1 MNISQPFIMRP
12 VATTLLT
19 LALIL
24 GGLFAYVKLPVA
36 PLPQVDFPT
45 IMVQAQQPGGSPD
58 EVATSVAAPLERHLG
73 QIAGVTEMTST
84 SVQGS
89 ARIIVQFDFSRN
101 INGAAADVEAGI
113 QAARADLPASLRTNP
128 QYYKFN
134 PANSPIMILNL
145 SSSTRTMPQLFDY
158 ATNVLEQSLS
168 EIRGIGRS
176 EPGGSALPAV
186 RVEMNP
192 LPLFKYGIGFE
203 DVRAALASANADSP
217 KGFIDAG
224 SRRYQ
229 LDTNDQARKASD
241 YRDLVIAYRNNAPVR
256 LRDVADVS
264 DSVEDLRT
272 TGLTNGVASV
282 IVLIYPQADANVV
295 KTTDQIKALL
305 PQLRAALP
313 GGVKLDLT
321 IDRSATIRAALAD
334 TQFTLCVSVVL
345 VILVVL
351 LFLRTWRSTLIPAVA
366 VPTSIIATFAA
377 MYLMGFSLDNLSLM
391 ALTVATG
398 FVVDDAIVV
407 LENIARH
414 MEAGMGRRE
423 AALLG
428 AREVGFTVLSITVS
442 LVAVFTPILL
452 LGGIAGRLF
461 FEFAM
466 TLTITILLS
475 FVLSLTT
482 VPMLCALLLRVK
494 PRGVAI
500 QPRQV
505 GRGRRFVVSVS
516 SRIEIALAG
525 MQEGYESSLAW
536 ALKHR
541 LLVVLTLPATIVL
554 TVLLFRA
561 MPKGFFPN
569 EDVGLLIGTI
579 QGEQSISFQNISG
592 KLVDAER
599 VIKADPDVQNV
610 SGYTGGGD
618 RGSNIGMVFIQLK
631 DIGLRHDST
640 DATIARLTRHLSHMT
655 GASFYC
661 RSAADVRA
669 GGRTSNASYQYT
681 LQADSSDLLYQWM
694 PKLER
699 ALQRRPELTDV
710 SSDVQ
715 QGGPATEVAIDRD
728 TAAKLQIT
736 PQLITNTLFDA
747 FGQRTASVIY
757 NTLNQYHVVLEV
769 APRFWQSPDILSQI
783 WISTAGGT
791 ANGSTASNTIRV
803 VAQAGANSQTGGGQ
817 SGGGQSGSLGGSL
830 GGGGSGSSTI
840 GTQTA
845 ISSNGASATGSSQGP
860 TPVSST
866 QSGTTL
872 STSSQSLQNSINN
885 SLANGRGTSNG
896 SAVSSTVET
905 MVPLS
910 AVARIVK
917 STTPLQVNH
926 QGNFVAATVSF
937 NLAAGKSLSDA
948 GRVIQET
955 MVAIHMPPAIHGS
968 FAGTAAQ
975 FQKTV
980 SNEPLL
986 ILAALVAVYVTLGV
1000 LYESYIHP
1008 LTILSTLPSAGVG
1021 ALLALQLFGEEFSLI
1036 AMIGVILLIGIVKK
1050 NAILLVDFALNAER
1064 EDGLAPLEAIT
1075 QACRLRFRPIMMTT
1089 FAAALG
1095 ALPLVFGHGY
1105 GNELRR
1111 PLGLSVV
1118 GGLVVSQALTLY
1130 TTPVVYLYLDRM
1142 RHWWNRRWSRRS
1154 GRGTSGRRRDL
1165 AQDAPAE

>member
-1 MNISQPFIMRP
+1 MNISRPFILRP

-19 LALIL
+19 VALLLA
-24 GGLFAYVKLPVA
+24 GLFAYTRLPVA

-45 IMVQAQQPGGSPD
+45 IMVEAQQPGGSPD

-73 QIAGVTEMTST
+73 QIAGVTEMTSQST
-84 SVQGS
+84 QGS
-89 ARIIVQFDFSRN
+89 VRIIVQFDFSRD
-101 INGAAADVEAGI
+101 INGAAGDVQAAI
-113 QAARADLPASLRTNP
+113 QAARADLPTSLRSNP
-128 QYYKFN
+128 EYFKFN
-134 PANSPIMILNL
+134 PANSPIMVLTL
-145 SSSTRTMPQLFDY
+145 TSKTRTMPQLFDY
-158 ATNVLEQSLS
+158 ATNVLQQSLS
-168 EIRGIGRS
+168 AIRGIGRT
-176 EPGGSALPAV
+176 EPGGSSLPAV

-217 KGFIDAG
+217 KGFIDQG
-224 SRRYQ
+224 SRRFQ
-229 LDTNDQARKASD
+229 LDTNDQASRAAD
-241 YRDLVIAYRNNAPVR
+241 YRDLVIAYRNGSPVR
-256 LRDVADVS
+256 LRDVAEID
-264 DSVEDLRT
+264 DSVEDLRNM
-272 TGLTNGVASV
+272 GLSDGVPSV
-282 IVLIYPQADANVV
+282 IVLIYPQADANIVQ
-295 KTTDQIKALL
+295 TIDQIKAML
-305 PQLRAALP
+305 PQLRAAMP
-313 GGVKLDLT
+313 GGVNLNLA
-321 IDRSATIRAALAD
+321 IDRSATIRASLAD
-334 TQFTLCVSVVL
+334 TQFTLGVSVAL

-351 LFLRTWRSTLIPAVA
+351 VFLRTLRSTLIPAVA

-391 ALTVATG
+391 ALTIATG

-414 MEAGMGRRE
+414 MEAGMGRLE
-423 AALLG
+423 AALQG

-461 FEFAM
+461 FEFSM
-466 TLTITILLS
+466 TLTLTILIS

-482 VPMLCALLLRVK
+482 VPMMCALLLRVR
-494 PRGVAI
+494 PHGALPA
-500 QPRQV
+500 PRQV
-505 GRGRRFVVSVS
+505 GPVGRFFAGLS
-516 SRIEIALAG
+516 SRIEIGLAA
-525 MQEGYESSLAW
+525 MQEGYELSLAW
-536 ALKHR
+536 ALRHR
-541 LLVVLTLPATIVL
+541 RLVALTLPLTIVL

-579 QGEQSISFQNISG
+579 RGEQSISFQNISA

-599 VIKADPDVQNV
+599 VIMADPDIQSV

-618 RGSNIGMVFIQLK
+618 HGSNTGMAFIQLK
-631 DIGLRHDST
+631 DIHLRHDST
-640 DATIARLTRHLSHMT
+640 DETIARLTRHLSHMT
-655 GASFYC
+655 GAQFFC

-669 GGRTSNASYQYT
+669 GGRQSNANYQYT
-681 LQADSSDLLYQWM
+681 LQADSSDLLYEWM

-699 ALQRRPELTDV
+699 ALQRRRELTDV

-715 QGGPATEVAIDRD
+715 QGGPATEVVIDRD
-728 TAAKLQIT
+728 TAAKLQLT

-747 FGQRTASVIY
+747 FGQRTASVIF
-757 NTLNQYHVVLEV
+757 NALNQYHVVLEV
-769 APRFWQSPDILSQI
+769 APRFWQSPDILRQI
-783 WISTAGGT
+783 WVSTAGGT

-803 VAQAGANSQTGGGQ
+803 ASPSSASSAR
-817 SGGGQSGSLGGSL
+817 
-830 GGGGSGSSTI
+830 GGGSGAQTI
-840 GTQTA
+840 GTQTSA
-845 ISSNGASATGSSQGP
+845 ILTTATPGGGTSSQAAP
-860 TPVSST
+860 SVSST

-872 STSSQSLQNSINN
+872 STSSQSLQNSISN

-896 SAVSSTVET
+896 SAVSSSVET

-910 AVARIVK
+910 AVTRIVS

-937 NLAAGKSLSDA
+937 NMAAGKSLSDA
-948 GRVIQET
+948 SRIIQET
-955 MVAIHMPPAIHGS
+955 MLAIHMPSAIHGG

-975 FQKTV
+975 FQKTLA
-980 SNEPLL
+980 SEPLL
-986 ILAALVAVYVTLGV
+986 ILAALAAVYVTLGV

-1050 NAILLVDFALNAER
+1050 NAILLVDFALSAER
-1064 EDGLAPLEAIT
+1064 NEGLPPLEAIT
-1075 QACRLRFRPIMMTT
+1075 RACQLRFRPIMMTT

-1142 RHWWNRRWSRRS
+1142 RHWWNARWQ
-1154 GRGTSGRRRDL
+1154 RRRRAGRSPL
-1165 AQDAPAE
+1165 PQDAPAE

>member
-1 MNISQPFIMRP
+1 MNISRPFVLRP

-19 LALIL
+19 LALL
-24 GGLFAYVKLPVA
+24 LAGAFAYVKLPVA
-36 PLPQVDFPT
+36 PLPNVDFPT
-45 IMVQAQQPGGSPD
+45 ILVRAEQPGGSPD

-73 QIAGVTEMTST
+73 QIAGVTEMTSE
-84 SVQGS
+84 SVQGQVQ
-89 ARIIVQFDFSRN
+89 IVVQFDFSRD
-101 INGAAADVEAGI
+101 INGAAGDVEAAI
-113 QAARADLPASLRTNP
+113 QAARVDLPTSLRQNP
-128 QYYKFN
+128 SYFKFN
-134 PANSPIMILNL
+134 PANSPIMILTL
-145 SSSTRTMPQLFDY
+145 TSATRTMPELFDY

-168 EIRGIGRS
+168 SIRGVGRT
-176 EPGGSALPAV
+176 EPGGSSLPAV
-186 RVEMNP
+186 RVEMDP

-217 KGFIDAG
+217 KGFIDQGA
-224 SRRYQ
+224 RRYQ
-229 LDTNDQARKASD
+229 LDTNDQARKAAD
-241 YRDLVIAYRNNAPVR
+241 YRDLVIAYRNNSPVR
-256 LRDVADVS
+256 LRDVS
-264 DSVEDLRT
+264 EITDSVEDLRNL
-272 TGLTNGVASV
+272 GLYNGIPAV

-295 KTTDQIKALL
+295 KTTDQIKAML
-305 PQLRAALP
+305 PTLRAALP
-313 GGVKLDLT
+313 GGVELHLA
-321 IDRSATIRAALAD
+321 IDRSATIRASLAD
-334 TQFTLCVSVVL
+334 TQFTLAISVMLVIMVVL
-345 VILVVL
+345 V
-351 LFLRTWRSTLIPAVA
+351 FLRTLRSTLIPAVA

-377 MYLMGFSLDNLSLM
+377 MYLLGFSLDNLSLM

-414 MEAGMGRRE
+414 MEAGMPRRE

-442 LVAVFTPILL
+442 LVAVFSPILL

-466 TLTITILLS
+466 TLTLTILVS
-475 FVLSLTT
+475 FVLALTT
-482 VPMLCALLLRVK
+482 VPMLCALVLQVRPHGALPRVRAVG
-494 PRGVAI
+494 P
-500 QPRQV
+500 V
-505 GRGRRFVVSVS
+505 GRFLGGLS
-516 SRIEIALAG
+516 SRVEIALAG
-525 MQEGYESSLAW
+525 MQEGYERSLSW
-536 ALKHR
+536 ALRHS
-541 LLVVLTLPATIVL
+541 LLVVLTLPLTIGL
-554 TVLLFRA
+554 TVLLFNR

-579 QGEQSISFQNISG
+579 RGEQSISFQNISG
-592 KLVDAER
+592 KLQDVEKV
-599 VIKADPDVQNV
+599 VIADPDIDSV

-618 RGSNIGMVFIQLK
+618 HGANTGMVFIQLK

-640 DATIARLTRHLSHMT
+640 DATIARLTRKLSHMT
-655 GASFYC
+655 GAEFFL

-669 GGRTSNASYQYT
+669 GGRQSNANYQYT
-681 LQADSSDLLYQWM
+681 LQADNSDLLYEWM

-699 ALQRRPELTDV
+699 ALQHRPELTDV

-715 QGGPATEVAIDRD
+715 QGGPATEVQIDRD

-736 PQLITNTLFDA
+736 PQLISNTLYDA
-747 FGQRTASVIY
+747 FGQRSASVIY
-757 NTLNQYHVVLEV
+757 NALNQYHVVMEV
-769 APRFWQSPDILSQI
+769 APRYWQTPDILSQI
-783 WISTAGGT
+783 WVSTAGGT
-791 ANGSTASNTIRV
+791 ANGSTSSNTIRV
-803 VAQAGANSQTGGGQ
+803 ATPATGTGSTGTGGTTA
-817 SGGGQSGSLGGSL
+817 GSAAAA
-830 GGGGSGSSTI
+830 SST
-840 GTQTA
+840 
-845 ISSNGASATGSSQGP
+845 
-860 TPVSST
+860 
-866 QSGTTL
+866 
-872 STSSQSLQNSINN
+872 STSSTGTSSAGSTTASVAAGSTPTTGTQSTSAQSLANSISN

-896 SAVSSTVET
+896 SAVSSSAET

-910 AVARIVK
+910 AVTRIVH

-937 NLAAGKSLSDA
+937 NLAEGKSLSDA
-948 GRVIQET
+948 ATIIADT
-955 MVAIHMPPAIHGS
+955 MVAIRMPASIHGS

-986 ILAALVAVYVTLGV
+986 ILAALAAVYVTLGV

-1008 LTILSTLPSAGVG
+1008 ITILSTLPSAGVG
-1021 ALLALQLFGEEFSLI
+1021 AILALQLFGEEFSLI

-1050 NAILLVDFALNAER
+1050 NAILLVDFALSAER
-1064 EDGLAPLEAIT
+1064 NEGLSPFDAIHK
-1075 QACRLRFRPIMMTT
+1075 ACLLRFRPIMMTS

-1142 RHWWNRRWSRRS
+1142 RHWWARRWR
-1154 GRGTSGRRRDL
+1154 RGTRRPL
-1165 AQDAPAE
+1165 QDAPAE

>member
-1 MNISQPFIMRP
+1 MNISRPFVLRP

-19 LALIL
+19 LALL
-24 GGLFAYVKLPVA
+24 LAGVFAYVKLPVA

-45 IMVQAQQPGGSPD
+45 ILVRAQQPGGSPD

-73 QIAGVTEMTST
+73 QIAGVTEMTSQ
-84 SVQGS
+84 SVQGQVQ
-89 ARIIVQFDFSRN
+89 IVVQFDFSRDV
-101 INGAAADVEAGI
+101 NGAAGDVQAAI
-113 QAARADLPASLRTNP
+113 QAARADLPTSLRTNP
-128 QYYKFN
+128 SYFKFN
-134 PANSPIMILNL
+134 PANSPIMILTL
-145 SSSTRTMPQLFDY
+145 TSATRTMPELFDY
-158 ATNVLEQSLS
+158 ATNVLQQSLS
-168 EIRGIGRS
+168 SIRGVGRT
-176 EPGGSALPAV
+176 EPGGSSLPAV

-217 KGFIDAG
+217 KGFIDQG
-224 SRRYQ
+224 PRRYQ
-229 LDTNDQARKASD
+229 LDTNDQARRAAD
-241 YRDLVIAYRNNAPVR
+241 YRDLIIAYRNNSPVR
-256 LRDVADVS
+256 LKDVS
-264 DSVEDLRT
+264 EITDSVEDLRNL
-272 TGLTNGVASV
+272 GMYNGIPAV

-295 KTTDQIKALL
+295 KTTDQIKAML
-305 PQLRAALP
+305 PTLRAAMP
-313 GGVKLDLT
+313 GGVELHLA
-321 IDRSATIRAALAD
+321 IDRSSTIRASLRD
-334 TQFTLCVSVVL
+334 TQFTLAISVVL

-351 LFLRTWRSTLIPAVA
+351 VFLRTWRSTLIPAVA
-366 VPTSIIATFAA
+366 VPTSIISTFAA
-377 MYLMGFSLDNLSLM
+377 MYLLGFSLDNLSLM

-414 MEAGMGRRE
+414 MEAGMPRRE

-442 LVAVFTPILL
+442 LVAVFSPILL

-466 TLTITILLS
+466 TLTLTILVS
-475 FVLSLTT
+475 FVLALTT
-482 VPMLCALLLRVK
+482 VPMLCALVLQVRPHGALPA
-494 PRGVAI
+494 PRS
-500 QPRQV
+500 V
-505 GRGRRFVVSVS
+505 GPIRRFTASLS
-516 SRIEIALAG
+516 SRLEIALAG
-525 MQEGYESSLAW
+525 LQEGYERSLSW
-536 ALKHR
+536 ALKHS
-541 LLVVLTLPATIVL
+541 LLVVLTLPLTIGL
-554 TVLLFRA
+554 TVLLFNR

-579 QGEQSISFQNISG
+579 RGEQSISFQNISG
-592 KLVDAER
+592 KLKQVEQ
-599 VIKADPDVQNV
+599 VILADPDIDSV

-618 RGSNIGMVFIQLK
+618 HGANTGMVFVQLK

-640 DATIARLTRHLSHMT
+640 DETIARLDRKLSHMT
-655 GASFYC
+655 GADFFL

-669 GGRTSNASYQYT
+669 GGRQSNANYQYT
-681 LQADSSDLLYQWM
+681 LETDDSNLLYKWM

-699 ALQRRPELTDV
+699 ALQHRPELTDV

-715 QGGPATEVAIDRD
+715 QGGPATEVQIDRD
-728 TAAKLQIT
+728 TAAKLQVT
-736 PQLITNTLFDA
+736 PQLISNTLYDA
-747 FGQRTASVIY
+747 FGQRSASVIY
-757 NTLNQYHVVLEV
+757 NALNQYHVVMEV
-769 APRFWQSPDILSQI
+769 APRYWQSPDILSQI
-783 WISTAGGT
+783 WVSTAGGT
-791 ANGSTASNTIRV
+791 ANGSTSSNTIRV
-803 VAQAGANSQTGGGQ
+803 A
-817 SGGGQSGSLGGSL
+817 SGSKTNGAGGAA
-830 GGGGSGSSTI
+830 GSSST
-840 GTQTA
+840 T
-845 ISSNGASATGSSQGP
+845 STGSSAGASS
-860 TPVSST
+860 SST
-866 QSGTTL
+866 TSTGTSSAGSTTSGAASGATATTGTQ
-872 STSSQSLQNSINN
+872 STSAQSLANSISN

-896 SAVSSTVET
+896 SAVSSSAET

-910 AVARIVK
+910 AVTRIVQ
-917 STTPLQVNH
+917 STTPLQISH

-948 GRVIQET
+948 ATIIADT
-955 MVAIHMPPAIHGS
+955 MVAIRMPASIHGS

-986 ILAALVAVYVTLGV
+986 ILAALAAVYVTLGV

-1008 LTILSTLPSAGVG
+1008 ITILSTLPSAGVG
-1021 ALLALQLFGEEFSLI
+1021 AILALQLFGEEFSLI

-1050 NAILLVDFALNAER
+1050 NAILLVDFALSAER
-1064 EDGLAPLEAIT
+1064 NEGLSPFDAIHK
-1075 QACRLRFRPIMMTT
+1075 ACLLRFRPIMMTT

-1142 RHWWNRRWSRRS
+1142 RHWWARRWQ
-1154 GRGTSGRRRDL
+1154 RRRRRPL
-1165 AQDAPAE
+1165 QDAPAE

>member
-1 MNISQPFIMRP
+1 MNISRPFIERP

-19 LALIL
+19 IALIL
-24 GGLFAYVKLPVA
+24 GGLFAYTKLPVA

-45 IMVQAQQPGGSPD
+45 IMVQAQQAGGSPD
-58 EVATSVAAPLERHLG
+58 EIATSVAAPLERHLG
-73 QIAGVTEMTST
+73 QIAGVTEMTSQ
-84 SVQGS
+84 SVENTT
-89 ARIIVQFDFSRN
+89 RVVVQFDFSRD
-101 INGAAADVEAGI
+101 INGAAADVEAAI
-113 QAARADLPASLRTNP
+113 QAARADLPTSLRSNP
-128 QYYKFN
+128 EYFKFN
-134 PANSPIMILNL
+134 PANSPIMILTLTSAN
-145 SSSTRTMPQLFDY
+145 RTMPALFDY
-158 ATNVLEQSLS
+158 ATNVLQQSLS
-168 EIRGIGRS
+168 SIRGIGRT

-203 DVRAALASANADSP
+203 DVRAALSSANANSP
-217 KGFIDAG
+217 KGFIDVDNPAEGAG
-224 SRRYQ
+224 RGKRYQ
-229 LDTNDQARKASD
+229 LDTNDQAPKAVN
-241 YRDLVIAYRNNAPVR
+241 YRDLVIAYRNGNPVR
-256 LRDVADVS
+256 LSDVAEVD
-264 DSVEDLRT
+264 DSVEDVRNK
-272 TGLTNGVASV
+272 GLYNGVPAV
-282 IVLIYPQADANVV
+282 IVLIYPQANANVV
-295 KTTDQIKALL
+295 QTTDQIKAML

-313 GGVKLDLT
+313 GGVELHLA
-321 IDRSATIRAALAD
+321 IDRSVTIRAALAD
-334 TQFTLCVSVVL
+334 TQFTLLISVAL

-351 LFLRTWRSTLIPAVA
+351 VFLRTLRSTLIPAVA
-366 VPTSIIATFAA
+366 VPTSIIATFAL
-377 MYLMGFSLDNLSLM
+377 MYMMGFSLDNLSLM
-391 ALTVATG
+391 ALTIATG

-414 MEAGMGRRE
+414 MENGMGRRE

-442 LVAVFTPILL
+442 LVAVFMPILL

-466 TLTITILLS
+466 TLTLTILIS

-482 VPMLCALLLRVK
+482 VPMMCSLLLRVRPHGVLPE
-494 PRGVAI
+494 PRH
-500 QPRQV
+500 V
-505 GRGRRFVVSVS
+505 GRVGRFFAGIS
-516 SRIEIALAG
+516 SRIEIVLAG
-525 MQEGYESSLAW
+525 MQEGYERSLTW
-536 ALKHR
+536 SLRHR
-541 LLVVLTLPATIVL
+541 RLVVLTLPLTLVL
-554 TVLLFRA
+554 TVMLFRA

-579 QGEQSISFQNISG
+579 RGDQSISFQNISA
-592 KLVDAER
+592 KLVDVER
-599 VIKADPDVQNV
+599 IITADPDVDSV

-618 RGSNIGMVFIQLK
+618 HGANTGQVFIQLK
-631 DIGLRHDST
+631 DISLRHDST
-640 DATIARLTRHLSHMT
+640 DATIARLTAHLSHMP
-655 GASFYC
+655 GAQFFC

-669 GGRTSNASYQYT
+669 GGRQSNANYQYT
-681 LQADSSDLLYQWM
+681 LQTDSSDLLYEWM

-699 ALQRRPELTDV
+699 ALQKRHELTDV

-715 QGGPATEVAIDRD
+715 QGGSATEIVIDRN

-736 PQLITNTLFDA
+736 PQLITNTLNDA
-747 FGQRTASVIY
+747 FGQRTASTIF
-757 NTLNQYHVVLEV
+757 NMLNQYHVVLEV
-769 APRFWQSPDILSQI
+769 APRYWQSPDILKQI
-783 WISTAGGT
+783 WVSTSGGT

-803 VAQAGANSQTGGGQ
+803 RNTTTTASST
-817 SGGGQSGSLGGSL
+817 
-830 GGGGSGSSTI
+830 GGGGSGATTI
-840 GTQTA
+840 GTQTT
-845 ISSNGASATGSSQGP
+845 IGSTTGTSQ
-860 TPVSST
+860 TSVT

-872 STSSQSLQNSINN
+872 STSAQSLQNSISN
-885 SLANGRGTSNG
+885 SLASGRGTSDG
-896 SAVSSTVET
+896 SAVSSSVET

-910 AVARIVK
+910 AVTRIID

-937 NLAAGKSLSDA
+937 NLAAGQSLSDA
-948 GRVIQET
+948 SRIIQET
-955 MVAIHMPPAIHGS
+955 MLAIHVPSNIHGS

-975 FQKTV
+975 FQKTLA
-980 SNEPLL
+980 SEPML
-986 ILAALVAVYVTLGV
+986 ILAALAAVYVTLGV

-1064 EDGLAPLEAIT
+1064 NEGLAPLEAIT
-1075 QACRLRFRPIMMTT
+1075 RACQLRFRPIMMTT

-1142 RHWWNRRWSRRS
+1142 RHWWNALWARRS
-1154 GRGTSGRRRDL
+1154 AGRPGSRPGSHPGGRGSL
-1165 AQDAPAE
+1165 PQDAPAE

>member
-1 MNISQPFIMRP
+1 MNISRPFILRP

-19 LALIL
+19 IALLLA
-24 GGLFAYVKLPVA
+24 GMFAYVKLPVA

-45 IMVQAQQPGGSPD
+45 IMVQAQQSGGSPD

-73 QIAGVTEMTST
+73 QLAGVTEMTSS

-89 ARIIVQFDFSRN
+89 VRIVVQFDFTRN
-101 INGAAADVEAGI
+101 INGAAADVESAI
-113 QAARADLPASLRTNP
+113 QAARADLPASLRSNP
-128 QYYKFN
+128 EYFKFN
-134 PANSPIMILNL
+134 PANSPIMVLTL
-145 SSSTRTMPQLFDY
+145 TSPTRTMPALFDY
-158 ATNVLEQSLS
+158 ATNVLQQSLS
-168 EIRGIGRS
+168 SIRGIGRT
-176 EPGGSALPAV
+176 EPGGSSLPAV

-203 DVRAALASANADSP
+203 DVRAALASANANSP
-217 KGFIDAG
+217 KGFIDQG
-224 SRRYQ
+224 SKRYM
-229 LDTNDQARKASD
+229 LDTNDQARKAED
-241 YRDLVIAYRNNAPVR
+241 YRDLIIAYRNNAPVR
-256 LRDVADVS
+256 LRDVAEID
-264 DSVEDLRT
+264 DSVEDLRNQ
-272 TGLTNGVASV
+272 GLYNGVPAV
-282 IVLIYPQADANVV
+282 IILIYPQADANVV
-295 KTTDQIKALL
+295 ETIDQIKAML

-313 GGVKLDLT
+313 GGVQLNLAL
-321 IDRSATIRAALAD
+321 DRSFTIRAALAD
-334 TQFTLCVSVVL
+334 TQFTLGVSVVL

-351 LFLRTWRSTLIPAVA
+351 VFLRTWRSTLIPAVA

-391 ALTVATG
+391 ALTIATG

-414 MEAGMGRRE
+414 MEAGMGRLE

-442 LVAVFTPILL
+442 LVAVFMPILL
-452 LGGIAGRLF
+452 LGGIPGRLF
-461 FEFAM
+461 FEFSM
-466 TLTITILLS
+466 TLTMTILVS
-475 FVLSLTT
+475 FVLSLTV
-482 VPMLCALLLRVK
+482 VPMMCALLLRVRSRHE
-494 PRGVAI
+494 PLR
-500 QPRQV
+500 PRQV
-505 GRGRRFVVSVS
+505 GPVGRVLAGIS

-525 MQEGYESSLAW
+525 MQEGYEHTLTW
-536 ALKHR
+536 ALRYHW
-541 LLVVLTLPATIVL
+541 LVALTLPLTLVL
-554 TVLLFRA
+554 TVLLFQA

-579 QGEQSISFQNISG
+579 RGDQSISFQNIST
-592 KLVDAER
+592 KLVEVER
-599 VIKADPDVQNV
+599 VIKDDPDVESV

-618 RGSNIGMVFIQLK
+618 HGANTGMVFIALK
-631 DIGLRHDST
+631 DISVRHDST
-640 DATIARLTRHLSHMT
+640 DATIARLTKRLSHMA
-655 GASFYC
+655 GAQFFC

-669 GGRTSNASYQYT
+669 GGRSSNANYQYT
-681 LQADSSDLLYQWM
+681 LQTDSSDLLYDWM
-694 PKLER
+694 PRLER
-699 ALQRRPELTDV
+699 ALQKRPELTDV

-715 QGGPATEVAIDRD
+715 QGGPATEVVIDRD
-728 TAAKLQIT
+728 TAAKLQLT

-747 FGQRTASVIY
+747 FGQRSASVIY
-757 NTLNQYHVVLEV
+757 NALNQYHVVMEV

-783 WISTAGGT
+783 WVSTSGGT

-803 VAQAGANSQTGGGQ
+803 AAATS
-817 SGGGQSGSLGGSL
+817 SSSA
-830 GGGGSGSSTI
+830 GGGGSGSQTV
-840 GTQTA
+840 GTQTSGNQTA
-845 ISSNGASATGSSQGP
+845 GTSNGTTST
-860 TPVSST
+860 TSST
-866 QSGTTL
+866 QSTTTL
-872 STSSQSLQNSINN
+872 STSAQSLANNISN

-896 SAVSSTVET
+896 SAVSSSAET

-910 AVARIVK
+910 AVTKIIH

-937 NLAAGKSLSDA
+937 NLAAGQSLSDA
-948 GRVIQET
+948 SRIIEQT
-955 MVAIHMPPAIHGS
+955 MVAIRMPSTIHGS

-975 FQKTV
+975 FQKTLA
-980 SNEPLL
+980 SEPLL
-986 ILAALVAVYVTLGV
+986 ILAALAAVYVTLGV

-1064 EDGLAPLEAIT
+1064 REGLAPREAIIR
-1075 QACRLRFRPIMMTT
+1075 ACQLRFRPIMMTT

-1142 RHWWNRRWSRRS
+1142 RHWWNARW
-1154 GRGTSGRRRDL
+1154 RRRHPSGGRQGHGTQGL
-1165 AQDAPAE
+1165 GTAPQDAPAE

>member
-1 MNISQPFIMRP
+1 MNISRPFILRP

-19 LALIL
+19 VALLLA
-24 GGLFAYVKLPVA
+24 GLFAYTRLPVA

-45 IMVQAQQPGGSPD
+45 IMVEAQQPGGSPD

-73 QIAGVTEMTST
+73 QIAGVTEMTSQST
-84 SVQGS
+84 QGS
-89 ARIIVQFDFSRN
+89 VRIIVQFDFSRD
-101 INGAAADVEAGI
+101 INGAAGDVQAAI
-113 QAARADLPASLRTNP
+113 QAARADLPTSLRSNP
-128 QYYKFN
+128 EYFKFN
-134 PANSPIMILNL
+134 PANSPIMVLTL
-145 SSSTRTMPQLFDY
+145 TSKTRTMPQLFDY
-158 ATNVLEQSLS
+158 ATNVLQQSLS
-168 EIRGIGRS
+168 AIRGIGRT
-176 EPGGSALPAV
+176 EPGGSSLPAV

-217 KGFIDAG
+217 KGFIDQG
-224 SRRYQ
+224 SRRFQ
-229 LDTNDQARKASD
+229 LDTNDQASRAAD
-241 YRDLVIAYRNNAPVR
+241 YRDLVIAYRNGSPVR
-256 LRDVADVS
+256 LRDVAEID
-264 DSVEDLRT
+264 DSVEDLRNM
-272 TGLTNGVASV
+272 GLSDGVPSV
-282 IVLIYPQADANVV
+282 IVLIYPQADANIVQ
-295 KTTDQIKALL
+295 TIDQIKAML
-305 PQLRAALP
+305 PQLRAAMP
-313 GGVKLDLT
+313 GGVNLNLA
-321 IDRSATIRAALAD
+321 IDRSATIRASLAD
-334 TQFTLCVSVVL
+334 TQFTLGVSVAL

-351 LFLRTWRSTLIPAVA
+351 VFLRTLRSTLIPAVA

-391 ALTVATG
+391 ALTIATG

-414 MEAGMGRRE
+414 MEAGMGRLE
-423 AALLG
+423 AALQG

-461 FEFAM
+461 FEFSM
-466 TLTITILLS
+466 TLTLTILIS

-482 VPMLCALLLRVK
+482 VPMMCALLLRVR
-494 PRGVAI
+494 PHGALPA
-500 QPRQV
+500 PRQV
-505 GRGRRFVVSVS
+505 GPVGRFFAGLS
-516 SRIEIALAG
+516 SRIEIGLAA
-525 MQEGYESSLAW
+525 MQEGYELSLAW
-536 ALKHR
+536 ALRHR
-541 LLVVLTLPATIVL
+541 RLVALTLPLTIVL

-579 QGEQSISFQNISG
+579 RGEQSISFQNISA

-599 VIKADPDVQNV
+599 VIMADPDIQSV

-618 RGSNIGMVFIQLK
+618 HRSNTGKAIIQQK
-631 DIGLRHDST
+631 YIHHRHHST
-640 DATIARLTRHLSHMT
+640 HETNAHHTPHQSHKT
-655 GASFYC
+655 GAQFFC

-669 GGRTSNASYQYT
+669 GGRQSNANYQYT
-681 LQADSSDLLYQWM
+681 LQADSSDLLYEWM

-699 ALQRRPELTDV
+699 ALQRRRELTDV

-715 QGGPATEVAIDRD
+715 QGGPATEVVIDRD
-728 TAAKLQIT
+728 TAAKLQLT

-747 FGQRTASVIY
+747 FGQRTASVIF
-757 NTLNQYHVVLEV
+757 NALNQYHVVLEV
-769 APRFWQSPDILSQI
+769 APRFWQSPDILRQI
-783 WISTAGGT
+783 WVSTAGGT

-803 VAQAGANSQTGGGQ
+803 ASPSSASSAR
-817 SGGGQSGSLGGSL
+817 
-830 GGGGSGSSTI
+830 GGGSGAQTI
-840 GTQTA
+840 GTQTSA
-845 ISSNGASATGSSQGP
+845 ILTTATPGGGTSSQAAP
-860 TPVSST
+860 SVSST

-872 STSSQSLQNSINN
+872 STSSQSLQNSISN

-896 SAVSSTVET
+896 SAVSSSVET

-910 AVARIVK
+910 AVTRIVS

-937 NLAAGKSLSDA
+937 NMAAGKSLSDA
-948 GRVIQET
+948 SRIIQET
-955 MVAIHMPPAIHGS
+955 MLAIHMPSAIHGG

-975 FQKTV
+975 FQKTLA
-980 SNEPLL
+980 SEPLL
-986 ILAALVAVYVTLGV
+986 ILAALAAVYVTLGV

-1050 NAILLVDFALNAER
+1050 NAILLVDFALSAER
-1064 EDGLAPLEAIT
+1064 NEGLPPLEAIT
-1075 QACRLRFRPIMMTT
+1075 RACQLRFRPIMMTT

-1142 RHWWNRRWSRRS
+1142 RHWWNARWQ
-1154 GRGTSGRRRDL
+1154 RRRRAGRSPL
-1165 AQDAPAE
+1165 PQDAPAE

>member
-1 MNISQPFIMRP
+1 MNISRPFILRP

-19 LALIL
+19 VALLLA
-24 GGLFAYVKLPVA
+24 GAFAYVKLPVA
-36 PLPQVDFPT
+36 PLPAVDFPT
-45 IMVQAQQPGGSPD
+45 IMVQAQQAGGSPD
-58 EVATSVAAPLERHLG
+58 EIATSVAAPLERHLG
-73 QIAGVTEMTST
+73 QISGVTEMTSS
-84 SVQGS
+84 SVQGTV
-89 ARIIVQFDFSRN
+89 RIVVQFDFSRD
-101 INGAAADVEAGI
+101 INGAASDVQAAI
-113 QAARADLPASLRTNP
+113 QAARADLPSSLRSNP
-128 QYYKFN
+128 EYFKFN
-134 PANSPIMILNL
+134 PANSPIMILTL
-145 SSSTRTMPQLFDY
+145 TSATRTMPELFDY
-158 ATNVLEQSLS
+158 ATNVLQQSLS
-168 EIRGIGRS
+168 SIRGIGRT
-176 EPGGSALPAV
+176 EPGGSSLPAV

-217 KGFIDAG
+217 KGFIDQG
-224 SRRYQ
+224 NRRYQ
-229 LDTNDQARKASD
+229 LDTNDQASKAAE
-241 YRDLVIAYRNNAPVR
+241 YRDLVIAYRNGNPVR
-256 LRDVADVS
+256 LRDVAEID
-264 DSVEDLRT
+264 DSVEDLRNK
-272 TGLTNGVASV
+272 GLYNGVPAV
-282 IVLIYPQADANVV
+282 IVLIYPQANANVV
-295 KTTDQIKALL
+295 KTTDQIKAML
-305 PQLRAALP
+305 PTLRAALP
-313 GGVKLDLT
+313 GGVELNLA

-334 TQFTLCVSVVL
+334 TQFTLGVSVVL
-345 VILVVL
+345 VIMVVL
-351 LFLRTWRSTLIPAVA
+351 VFLRTLRSTLIPAVA

-377 MYLMGFSLDNLSLM
+377 MYMMGFSLDNLSLM
-391 ALTVATG
+391 ALTIATG

-414 MEAGMGRRE
+414 MEAGMGRLE
-423 AALLG
+423 ATLLG
-428 AREVGFTVLSITVS
+428 AQEVGFTVLSITVS

-461 FEFAM
+461 FEFSM
-466 TLTITILLS
+466 TLTLTILIS
-475 FVLSLTT
+475 FVLSLTV
-482 VPMLCALLLRVK
+482 VPMMCALLLRVR
-494 PRGVAI
+494 PHGALPS
-500 QPRQV
+500 PRQV
-505 GRGRRFVVSVS
+505 GRVGRFFAGIS

-525 MQEGYESSLAW
+525 MQEGYEHSLAW
-536 ALKHR
+536 ALRHR
-541 LLVVLTLPATIVL
+541 RLVVLTLPLSILL
-554 TVLLFRA
+554 TVMLFRA

-579 QGEQSISFQNISG
+579 RGEQSISFQNISA
-592 KLVDAER
+592 KLVDVER
-599 VIKADPDVQNV
+599 VIQADPDIQSV

-618 RGSNIGMVFIQLK
+618 HGANTGMVFIQLK

-640 DATIARLTRHLSHMT
+640 DATIARITRKLSHMP
-655 GASFYC
+655 GAQFFC

-669 GGRTSNASYQYT
+669 GGRQSNANYQYT
-681 LQADSSDLLYQWM
+681 LQGDSSDLLYEWM

-699 ALQRRPELTDV
+699 ALRKRTELTDV
-710 SSDVQ
+710 SSDVE
-715 QGGPATEVAIDRD
+715 QGGAATEVVIDRN
-728 TAAKLQIT
+728 TAAKLQLT

-757 NTLNQYHVVLEV
+757 NALNQYHVVLEV
-769 APRFWQSPDILSQI
+769 APRFWQSPNILKQI
-783 WISTAGGT
+783 WVSTAGGT

-803 VAQAGANSQTGGGQ
+803 AAAATSANSK
-817 SGGGQSGSLGGSL
+817 
-830 GGGGSGSSTI
+830 GGGSGAQTVGNQTVGTQTG

-845 ISSNGASATGSSQGP
+845 TTSNSASATGSSQAA

-866 QSGTTL
+866 QSGSTL
-872 STSSQSLQNSINN
+872 STSAQSLQNSISN
-885 SLANGRGTSNG
+885 SLANGRATSNG
-896 SAVSSTVET
+896 SAVSSSVET

-910 AVARIVK
+910 AVTRIVS

-937 NLAAGKSLSDA
+937 NMAAGKSLSDA
-948 GRVIQET
+948 SRIIQET
-955 MVAIHMPPAIHGS
+955 MIAIHVPSSIHGS

-975 FQKTV
+975 FQKTLA
-980 SNEPLL
+980 SEPLL
-986 ILAALVAVYVTLGV
+986 ILAALAAVYVTLGV

-1050 NAILLVDFALNAER
+1050 NAILLVDFALSAER
-1064 EDGLAPLEAIT
+1064 NDGLAPLEAIT
-1075 QACRLRFRPIMMTT
+1075 RACQLRFRPIMMTT

-1142 RHWWNRRWSRRS
+1142 RHWWNARWRRTGSQ
-1154 GRGTSGRRRDL
+1154 GRGSAGRGSSP
-1165 AQDAPAE
+1165 QDAPAE